1 MAPETPAQGPTLA
14 QGPTPR
20 YFTWE
25 EVAQRSGRNKERW
38 LVIERK
44 VYNIS
49 EFNRRHPGGSRVI
62 SHYAGQD
69 ATDPFVAFHI
79 NKGLVKKYMN
89 SLLIGELSP
98 EQPSFEPTKNKEL
111 TDEFREL
118 RATVEQ
124 MGLMKANHVFF
135 LLYLLHIL
143 LLDVAAWLTLRVFGT
158 SFVPFLICAVL
169 LSTVQVRA
177 LGLSRAQPCLASLE
191 KFFVPPGG

>member
-1 MAPETPAQGPTLA
+1 GVARPAMAPDPVAAETPA

-20 YFTWE
+20 YFTWD
-25 EVAQRSGRNKERW
+25 EVAQRSGCEERW
-38 LVIERK
+38 LVIDRK

-49 EFNRRHPGGSRVI
+49 EFTRRHPGGSRVI

-69 ATDPFVAFHI
+69 AT
-79 NKGLVKKYMN
+79 
-89 SLLIGELSP
+89 
-98 EQPSFEPTKNKEL
+98 KEL

-143 LLDVAAWLTLRVFGT
+143 LLDGAAWLTLWVFGT
-158 SFVPFLICAVL
+158 SFLPFLLCAVL
-169 LSTVQVRA
+169 LSAVQA
-177 LGLSRAQPCLASLE
+177 QAGWLQHDFGHLSVFSTSKWNHLLHH
-191 KFFVPPGG
+191 FVIGHLK

>member
-1 MAPETPAQGPTLA
+1 M
-14 QGPTPR
+14 
-20 YFTWE
+20 
-25 EVAQRSGRNKERW
+25 
-38 LVIERK
+38 
-44 VYNIS
+44 
-49 EFNRRHPGGSRVI
+49 
-62 SHYAGQD
+62 
-69 ATDPFVAFHI
+69 AFHI
-79 NKGLVKKYMN
+79 NKGLVRKYMN

-143 LLDVAAWLTLRVFGT
+143 LLDVAAWLTLWVFGT
-158 SFVPFLICAVL
+158 SYVPFILCAVL

-177 LGLSRAQPCLASLE
+177 LGLSRAQLLSASPGKALCTLQGA
-191 KFFVPPGG
+191 KVPLPSDRGRAEDV